1 MSKGDIAKEYFEQGY
16 NCSQSVALAFA
27 DEVGM
32 DSKLIARLTGGFG
45 GGMGRMREVCGTV
58 SGTAFVLS
66 ALYGYSDPTDADAK
80 AQLYADVQKV
90 AGEFKDKNGSV
101 VCRDLLG
108 LTQDGFD
115 NPQPEKRTDSYY
127 KKRPCGDL
135 VKMAADFLEKF
146 IADNPQ
152 K

>member
-32 DSKLIARLTGGFG
+32 DGKLIARLTGGFG

-80 AQLYADVQKV
+80 VQLYADVQKV
-90 AGEFKDKNGSV
+90 AGEFKNKNGSV

-115 NPQPEKRTDSYY
+115 NPQPEKRTDTYY
-127 KKRPCGDL
+127 KKRPCGEL
-135 VKMAADFLEKF
+135 VKMSADLLEKF

>member
-1 MSKGDIAKEYFEQGY
+1 MSKGDIAKSYFEQGY
-16 NCSQSVALAFA
+16 NCSQAVALAFA
-27 DEVGM
+27 DEIGM
-32 DSKLIARLTGGFG
+32 DCNMIARLTGGFG

-90 AGEFKDKNGSV
+90 AGEFKEENGSV
-101 VCRDLLG
+101 VCRELLG
-108 LTQDGFD
+108 LTKSGFD
-115 NPQPEKRTDSYY
+115 NPQPEKRTDKYY
-127 KKRPCGDL
+127 KKRPCGEL
-135 VKMAADFLEKF
+135 VKMSADILEKF
-146 IADNPQ
+146 IADNSQ

>member
-1 MSKGDIAKEYFEQGY
+1 MSKGDIAKKYFEQGY

-32 DSKLIARLTGGFG
+32 DGKLIARLTGGFG
-45 GGMGRMREVCGTV
+45 GGIGRMREVCGTV
-58 SGTAFVLS
+58 SGTVFVLS

-90 AGEFKDKNGSV
+90 AGEFKNKNGSV

-135 VKMAADFLEKF
+135 VKMSADLLEKF
-146 IADNPQ
+146 IADNSQ

>member
-1 MSKGDIAKEYFEQGY
+1 MSKGDIAKRYFEQGY

-32 DSKLIARLTGGFG
+32 DGKLIARLTGGFG

-90 AGEFKDKNGSV
+90 AGEFKDENGSV

-115 NPQPEKRTDSYY
+115 NPQPEKRTDTYY

-135 VKMAADFLEKF
+135 VKMSADLLEKF

>member
-1 MSKGDIAKEYFEQGY
+1 MSKGNIAKSYFEQGY
-16 NCSQSVALAFA
+16 NCSQAVALAFA
-27 DEVGM
+27 DEIDM
-32 DSKLIARLTGGFG
+32 DSNMIARLTGGFG

-90 AGEFKDKNGSV
+90 AGEFKDENGSV
-101 VCRDLLG
+101 VCRELLG
-108 LTQDGFD
+108 LTKSGFD
-115 NPQPEKRTDSYY
+115 NPQPEKRTDKYY
-127 KKRPCGDL
+127 KKRPCGEL
-135 VKMAADFLEKF
+135 VKMSADILEKF
-146 IADNPQ
+146 IADNSQ

>member
-1 MSKGDIAKEYFEQGY
+1 MSKGDIAKGYFEQGY

-32 DSKLIARLTGGFG
+32 DGKLIARLTGGFG

-90 AGEFKDKNGSV
+90 AGEFKDENGSV

-115 NPQPEKRTDSYY
+115 NPQPEKRTDTYY

-135 VKMAADFLEKF
+135 VKMSADLLEKF
-146 IADNPQ
+146 IADNSQ

>member
-1 MSKGDIAKEYFEQGY
+1 MSKGDIAKSYFEQGY
-16 NCSQSVALAFA
+16 NCSQAVALAFA
-27 DEVGM
+27 DEISM
-32 DSKLIARLTGGFG
+32 DSNMIARLTGGFG

-90 AGEFKDKNGSV
+90 AGEFKEENGSV
-101 VCRDLLG
+101 VCRELLG
-108 LTQDGFD
+108 LTKSGFD
-115 NPQPEKRTDSYY
+115 NPQPEKRTDKYY
-127 KKRPCGDL
+127 KKRPCGEL
-135 VKMAADFLEKF
+135 VKMSADILEKF
-146 IADNPQ
+146 IADNSQ

>member
-1 MSKGDIAKEYFEQGY
+1 MSKGDIAKGYFEQGY

-32 DSKLIARLTGGFG
+32 DGKLIARLTGGFG

-90 AGEFKDKNGSV
+90 AGEFKDENGSV
-101 VCRDLLG
+101 ICRDLLG

-115 NPQPEKRTDSYY
+115 NPQPEKRTDTYY

-135 VKMAADFLEKF
+135 VKMSADLLEKF

>member
-1 MSKGDIAKEYFEQGY
+1 MSKGDIAKSYFEQGY
-16 NCSQSVALAFA
+16 NCSQAVALAFA
-27 DEVGM
+27 DEIGM
-32 DSKLIARLTGGFG
+32 DSNMIARLTGGFG

-66 ALYGYSDPTDADAK
+66 ALYGYSDPTDVTAK

-90 AGEFKDKNGSV
+90 ADEFKDENGSV
-101 VCRDLLG
+101 VCRELLG
-108 LTQDGFD
+108 LTKSGFD

-127 KKRPCGDL
+127 KKRPCGEL
-135 VKMAADFLEKF
+135 VKMSADILEKF
-146 IADNPQ
+146 IADNSQ

>member
-1 MSKGDIAKEYFEQGY
+1 MSKGDIAKKYFEQGY

-32 DSKLIARLTGGFG
+32 DGKLIARLTGGFG

-115 NPQPEKRTDSYY
+115 NPQPEKRTDTYY

-135 VKMAADFLEKF
+135 VKMSADLLEKF

>member
-80 AQLYADVQKV
+80 AQLYADVQKM

-135 VKMAADFLEKF
+135 VKMSAYFLAWF
-146 IADNPQ
+146 IADIPQ
-152 K
+152 N

>member
-1 MSKGDIAKEYFEQGY
+1 MSKGDIAKGYFEQGY

-32 DSKLIARLTGGFG
+32 DGKLIARLTGGFG

-90 AGEFKDKNGSV
+90 AVEFKDKNGSV

-115 NPQPEKRTDSYY
+115 NPQPEKRTEIYY

-135 VKMAADFLEKF
+135 VKMSADLLEKF

>member
-1 MSKGDIAKEYFEQGY
+1 MSKGDIAKGYFEQGY

-32 DSKLIARLTGGFG
+32 DGKLIARLTGGFG
-45 GGMGRMREVCGTV
+45 GGIGRMREACGTV

-108 LTQDGFD
+108 LTKDGFD
-115 NPQPEKRTDSYY
+115 NPQPEKRTDTYY

-135 VKMAADFLEKF
+135 VKMSADLLEKF

>member
-1 MSKGDIAKEYFEQGY
+1 MSKGDIAKKYFEQGY

-32 DSKLIARLTGGFG
+32 DGKLIARLTGGFG

-66 ALYGYSDPTDADAK
+66 ALYGYSDPTDANAK

-90 AGEFKDKNGSV
+90 AGEFKNKNGSV

-115 NPQPEKRTDSYY
+115 NPQPEKRTDTYY

-135 VKMAADFLEKF
+135 VKMSADLLEKF

>member
-1 MSKGDIAKEYFEQGY
+1 MSKGDIAKRYFEQGY

-32 DSKLIARLTGGFG
+32 DGKLIARLTGGFG

-90 AGEFKDKNGSV
+90 AGEFKNKNGSV

-115 NPQPEKRTDSYY
+115 NPQPEKRTDTYY

-135 VKMAADFLEKF
+135 VKMSADLLEKF

>member
-1 MSKGDIAKEYFEQGY
+1 MSKGDIAKGYFEQGY

-32 DSKLIARLTGGFG
+32 DGKMIARLTGGFG

-115 NPQPEKRTDSYY
+115 NPQPEKRTDTYY
-127 KKRPCGDL
+127 KKRPCGEL
-135 VKMAADFLEKF
+135 VKMSADLLEKF

>member
-1 MSKGDIAKEYFEQGY
+1 MSKGDIAKGYFEQGY

-32 DSKLIARLTGGFG
+32 DGKMIARLTGGFG

-90 AGEFKDKNGSV
+90 AGEFKDENGSV

-115 NPQPEKRTDSYY
+115 NPQPEKRTDTYY

-135 VKMAADFLEKF
+135 VKMSADLLEKF

>member
-1 MSKGDIAKEYFEQGY
+1 MSKGDIAKGYFEQGY

-32 DSKLIARLTGGFG
+32 DGKLIARLTGGFG

-115 NPQPEKRTDSYY
+115 NPQPEKRTDTYY
-127 KKRPCGDL
+127 RKRPCGDL
-135 VKMAADFLEKF
+135 VKMSADLLEKF

>member
-1 MSKGDIAKEYFEQGY
+1 MSKGDIAKGYFEQGY

-32 DSKLIARLTGGFG
+32 DGKLIARLTGGFG
-45 GGMGRMREVCGTV
+45 GGIGRMREVCGTV

-115 NPQPEKRTDSYY
+115 NPQPEKRTDTYY

-135 VKMAADFLEKF
+135 VKMSADLLEKF

>member
-32 DSKLIARLTGGFG
+32 DGKLIARLTGGFG
-45 GGMGRMREVCGTV
+45 GGIGRMREVCGTV
-58 SGTAFVLS
+58 SGIAFVLS

-115 NPQPEKRTDSYY
+115 NPQPEKRTDTYY

-135 VKMAADFLEKF
+135 VKMSADLLEKF

>member
-1 MSKGDIAKEYFEQGY
+1 MSKGDIAKGYFEQGY

-32 DSKLIARLTGGFG
+32 DGKLIARLTGGFG

-66 ALYGYSDPTDADAK
+66 ALYGYSDPTDVDAK

-90 AGEFKDKNGSV
+90 AGEFKDENGSV

-115 NPQPEKRTDSYY
+115 NPQPEKRTDTYY

-135 VKMAADFLEKF
+135 VKMSADLLEKF
-146 IADNPQ
+146 IADNSQ

>member
-1 MSKGDIAKEYFEQGY
+1 MTKGDIAKNYFEQGY

-27 DEVGM
+27 DEIGM
-32 DSKLIARLTGGFG
+32 NHDMIARLTGGFG

-90 AGEFKDKNGSV
+90 AGEFKDENGSV
-101 VCRDLLG
+101 VCRELLG
-108 LTQDGFD
+108 LTRDGFD

-127 KKRPCGDL
+127 KKRPCGEL
-135 VKMAADFLEKF
+135 VKMSADILEKF
-146 IADNPQ
+146 IIDNSQ

>member
-1 MSKGDIAKEYFEQGY
+1 MTKGDIAKNYFEQGY

-27 DEVGM
+27 DEIGM
-32 DSKLIARLTGGFG
+32 NNDMIARLTGGFG

-66 ALYGYSDPTDADAK
+66 ALYGYSDPNDADAK

-90 AGEFKDKNGSV
+90 AGEFKDENGSV
-101 VCRDLLG
+101 VCRELLG
-108 LTQDGFD
+108 LTKGGFD
-115 NPQPEKRTDSYY
+115 NPQPEKRTDKYY
-127 KKRPCGDL
+127 KKRPCGEL
-135 VKMAADFLEKF
+135 VKMSADILEKF
-146 IADNPQ
+146 ITDNSQ

>member
-1 MSKGDIAKEYFEQGY
+1 MSKGDIAKGYFEQGY

-32 DSKLIARLTGGFG
+32 DGKLIARLTGGFG

-90 AGEFKDKNGSV
+90 AGEFKNKNGSV

-115 NPQPEKRTDSYY
+115 NPQPEKRTGSYY

-135 VKMAADFLEKF
+135 VKLSADLLEKF
-146 IADNPQ
+146 IADNQQ

>member
-1 MSKGDIAKEYFEQGY
+1 MSKGDIAKGYFEQGY

-32 DSKLIARLTGGFG
+32 NGKLIARLTGGFG
-45 GGMGRMREVCGTV
+45 GGIGRMREVCGTV

-115 NPQPEKRTDSYY
+115 NPQPEKRTDTYY

-135 VKMAADFLEKF
+135 VKMSADLLEKF

>member
-1 MSKGDIAKEYFEQGY
+1 MSKGDIAKGYFEQGY

-32 DSKLIARLTGGFG
+32 DGKLIARLTGGFG

-115 NPQPEKRTDSYY
+115 NPQPEKRTDTYY
-127 KKRPCGDL
+127 KKRPCGEL
-135 VKMAADFLEKF
+135 VKMSADLLEKF

>member
-1 MSKGDIAKEYFEQGY
+1 MTKGDIAKNYFEQGY

-27 DEVGM
+27 DEIGM
-32 DSKLIARLTGGFG
+32 NNDMIARLTGGFG

-66 ALYGYSDPTDADAK
+66 ALYGYSDPTDTDAK

-90 AGEFKDKNGSV
+90 AGEFKDENGSV
-101 VCRDLLG
+101 VCRELLG
-108 LTQDGFD
+108 LTKSGFD
-115 NPQPEKRTDSYY
+115 NPQPEKRTDKYY
-127 KKRPCGDL
+127 KKRPCGEL
-135 VKMAADFLEKF
+135 VKMSADILEKF
-146 IADNPQ
+146 ITDNSQ